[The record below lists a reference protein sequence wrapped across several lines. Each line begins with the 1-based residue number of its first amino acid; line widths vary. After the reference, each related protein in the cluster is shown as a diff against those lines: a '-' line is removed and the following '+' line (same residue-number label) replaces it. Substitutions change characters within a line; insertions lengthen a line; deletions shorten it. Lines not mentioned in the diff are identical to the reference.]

1 MARTRAPLVCTARM
15 PLPNLSL
22 LGHVPAPAGVG
33 PKQAA
38 ITDEEWLASQT
49 QRRINQ
55 YRSLESAE
63 GHANH
68 VVAIELTRSD
78 LREAA
83 VTVSAMLSTR
93 IFELVRSNMLVY
105 MNRTE
110 GLLATI
116 ASGGPIDHMK
126 ATLHLQRAIAM
137 MERYLEQ
144 GPRQLQAQL
153 VDDDDDDEDEDED
166 EEALPVLYLQPS
178 LDVVGPSVP
187 DMIAECRQVLPHVAD
202 VTYQKAYEEFQEWER
217 RYDSDVRLALRV
229 GADSAAKEALPR
241 LIEEHRTVCTQMR
254 MAARLRQRVLADS
267 GMGLDRAVQE
277 DLEQIERLVLA
288 RDGEVLR
295 ATAGLLP
302 VRVT

>member
-22 LGHVPAPAGVG
+22 LGHAPAPTGVG

-55 YRSLESAE
+55 YRSLGSAE
-63 GHANH
+63 GHADRGL
-68 VVAIELTRSD
+68 AIELTRSD

-83 VTVSAMLSTR
+83 VAVSAMLSTR

-105 MNRTE
+105 MVRTE

-116 ASGGPIDHMK
+116 ASGEPIDHMK

-137 MERYLEQ
+137 MERYLDQ

-153 VDDDDDDEDEDED
+153 VDVDDEDEDEDED

-202 VTYQKAYEEFQEWER
+202 LTYQKAYEEFQEWER
-217 RYDSDVRLALRV
+217 RYDSDVRWALRV
-229 GADSAAKEALPR
+229 GAESAAEEALPR
-241 LIEEHRTVCTQMR
+241 LIEEHRAVCVQMR

-267 GMGLDRAVQE
+267 GMGLDRIVQE
-277 DLEQIERLVLA
+277 DVEKIERLVLA

-295 ATAGLLP
+295 AKAALLP

>member
-1 MARTRAPLVCTARM
+1 MV
-15 PLPNLSL
+15 LPNLSL
-22 LGHVPAPAGVG
+22 LGRVPVPTGVG
-33 PKQAA
+33 PKQAT

-55 YRSLESAE
+55 YRSLDSVE
-63 GHANH
+63 GHADRAL
-68 VVAIELTRSD
+68 AIELTRSD

-83 VTVSAMLSTR
+83 IAVSAMLSTR

-137 MERYLEQ
+137 MERYLEH

-153 VDDDDDDEDEDED
+153 VDDDDDDEDEDEDED

-217 RYDSDVRLALRV
+217 RYNADVRLALRV

-241 LIEEHRTVCTQMR
+241 LIEEHRTVCAQMR
-254 MAARLRQRVLADS
+254 MAARMRQRVLADS
-267 GMGLDRAVQE
+267 GMGLDDAVQE
-277 DLEQIERLVLA
+277 DVEQIERLVLA
-288 RDGEVLR
+288 RDGELLR
-295 ATAGLLP
+295 AKASLLP